1 MLREIGTFHPWDL
14 STFSQIEEFRL
25 EELSPTMQHEVI
37 LGSEIPGVLEEV
49 RWIMKGLWLIGGEK

>member
-1 MLREIGTFHPWDL
+1 MLREIGTFLPCDL

-37 LGSEIPGVLEEV
+37 LGSERGSAMNYE
-49 RWIMKGLWLIGGEK
+49 GLMIDWR